1 MRQVAHPPVRR
12 LLVDRLAVQVVA
24 VDAERAAED
33 QVAALGKRGVAR
45 GHCRA
50 GLRGQVKHDRV
61 GLIAEQL
68 EGARDSSPIGDVAFH
83 QLHARRKRRLNRFAR
98 SRVEVVEG
106 NRRWRK
112 PGLAEPAEQGSANV
126 PYAGQ
131 QRRHRR
137 PF

>member
-1 MRQVAHPPVRR
+1 M
-12 LLVDRLAVQVVA
+12 
-24 VDAERAAED
+24 
-33 QVAALGKRGVAR
+33 
-45 GHCRA
+45 
-50 GLRGQVKHDRV
+50 KHDRV
-61 GLIAEQL
+61 GLIAEQV